1 MSTSLDSPHSPSLH
15 PLRKPS
21 PSLPAELLHEIF
33 IHVKQF
39 SRRDVVA
46 CSAVC
51 RTWHGVALPLWWERL
66 TLDVNCLGDA
76 KSIYHHFKAMDQF
89 LTKSPLHCSYVQ
101 KVVINLN
108 ILSGEGEQTLGSHG
122 LNISGGWAEERTNN
136 LAQLPRHRLS
146 RTNILPLIISILTMV
161 SPIRTL
167 QLKGFNKD
175 SLGADLFFCAL
186 IKRSLLR
193 HLVCLKVI
201 DQERWFFP
209 DGDHPFL
216 RWLSSLRHLHTVHFR
231 GLNLEFSSAL
241 STSRTIAFRS
251 QSLHTLI
258 LTEVSI
264 WQTIEPLI
272 VGCQALRSLE
282 IVGYHRLSLVKC
294 LRQLPRF
301 CPQLE
306 HLRLVVMAVDS
317 NAVSHSNTF
326 MGMNNIGT
334 TLSIETSIEPL
345 LRGCRTLRT
354 LEVFGVGEMG
364 DVGLKAMV
372 QYGRG
377 LHTLAVRDSPKLTGD
392 GIEAIL
398 RNAGVVE
405 RALRHLDMV
414 GCSGLR
420 GELLQAL
427 VETCPNLHTMVPP
440 DHLKAYR
447 K

>member
-51 RTWHGVALPLWWERL
+51 RTWHGVTLPLWWERL

-89 LTKSPLHCSYVQ
+89 LTKYPLHCSYVQ

-122 LNISGGWAEERTNN
+122 LNISGGWVEERTNN

-193 HLVCLKVI
+193 HLVCLK
-201 DQERWFFP
+201 
-209 DGDHPFL
+209 
-216 RWLSSLRHLHTVHFR
+216 
-231 GLNLEFSSAL
+231 
-241 STSRTIAFRS
+241 
-251 QSLHTLI
+251 SLHTLI